1 MGLARS
7 LRLLALIGGDRGKKN
22 DRERGGQGEIT
33 VGSRQTQIN
42 LDRLNRRNRHVL
54 VLVISYW
61 YFMLVLFLFELLNLF
76 FDLFE
81 FRIEL

>member
-1 MGLARS
+1 MGLPRS
-7 LRLLALIGGDRGKKN
+7 LRSLAMTGGDRGKKN

-42 LDRLNRRNRHVL
+42 LDRLNRLNRHGL
-54 VLVISYW
+54 VFVISYW
-61 YFMLVLFLFELLNLF
+61 YFMVVLFLFELLNLF

-81 FRIEL
+81 FRVEL